1 MNKDINNNSEMT
13 INSDKEELLRFM
25 QEADCLESLSKWTN
39 EFNMF
44 DVLKISRTEIRH
56 SNMLGWLLDPNESHG
71 LGDTFLYRVVSKL
84 SQNIDSQTAL
94 RFLSADFYSFNVY
107 REWNHID
114 ILLISHQ
121 YKLVMAIENKVGSHE
136 HNSNQKDES
145 QLITYKRKINSQ
157 YNDYTKIF
165 IYLTPDGERPSDDE
179 WILLDYSDIVAI
191 LEKVYASK
199 HNSMGTEVSLL
210 IKNYINNIKR
220 NVIMDQ
226 ELVNLCNSI
235 YNKYRR
241 ALDLI
246 FENRDDINSQISI
259 NCKSIL
265 TGFPEISLD
274 DSSKSKMYIK
284 FRTIGLNAL
293 FKDVPPQYYYYQFEI
308 KEDHI
313 TIMLEYHKDKYEELS
328 DDVYNTMTQVMGRF
342 VKSKPKKGPKD
353 EWVWYRVWTEKTDRI
368 DDENWV
374 RDKIHK
380 IMKLDG
386 SEISL
391 QQEKSL

>member
-1 MNKDINNNSEMT
+1 
-13 INSDKEELLRFM
+13 
-25 QEADCLESLSKWTN
+25 
-39 EFNMF
+39 
-44 DVLKISRTEIRH
+44 
-56 SNMLGWLLDPNESHG
+56 
-71 LGDTFLYRVVSKL
+71 
-84 SQNIDSQTAL
+84 
-94 RFLSADFYSFNVY
+94 
-107 REWNHID
+107 
-114 ILLISHQ
+114 
-121 YKLVMAIENKVGSHE
+121 
-136 HNSNQKDES
+136 
-145 QLITYKRKINSQ
+145 
-157 YNDYTKIF
+157 
-165 IYLTPDGERPSDDE
+165 
-179 WILLDYSDIVAI
+179 
-191 LEKVYASK
+191 
-199 HNSMGTEVSLL
+199 
-210 IKNYINNIKR
+210 
-220 NVIMDQ
+220 MDQ

-246 FENRDDINSQISI
+246 FENRDDIISQISI

-374 RDKIHK
+374 RDKIRK